1 MKKAIPVIVT
11 MDTKGPEALFLKD
24 FIERRGYDAPIID
37 VGTRQSRFDPDYP
50 YEVVAERAG
59 VTLDKLAAMRRD
71 NMMRTMGEG
80 ASHILLDY
88 LAKGEL
94 GGTISIG
101 GNQGTSIA
109 SFAMAALPI
118 GLPKLII
125 STVASGN
132 IRPYVGYKDIM
143 MMFSVFDFVG
153 GMNSIGET
161 ILSNGA
167 GALIGMAEHGIPFT
181 PSEKKTI
188 AITAFGNTDPAVA
201 RARYLMEKK
210 GYEVIA
216 FHASGAGGSAMEYLI
231 EKGYIQGV
239 LDMTTHELLGEN
251 WGDDIYTPLRPRIIE
266 AVKKKIPLVV
276 CPGAIEYF
284 CFGGPETIP
293 QKYLG
298 RKTHYHNPY
307 NTNVR
312 ATAEE
317 LRKTAESLV
326 EKININPG
334 KTAVCIPMEGFSAN
348 GAIDSVLYEP
358 ETDKVFIDVL
368 DEKLSDEIPLV
379 KVNANI
385 NDAVFADIAVE
396 FLMKYMEEEKQDE

>member
-1 MKKAIPVIVT
+1 MDKVIPVIVT
-11 MDTKGPEALFLKD
+11 MDTKGPEGLFLKD
-24 FIERRGYDAPIID
+24 FIERQGFDALVID
-37 VGTRQSRFDPDYP
+37 VGTRESRFAPDYP
-50 YEVVAERAG
+50 YEVVAECAG
-59 VTLDKLAAMRRD
+59 VTLEELGAMRRD

-80 ASHILLDY
+80 ASQILLDFWAAGK
-88 LAKGEL
+88 LAGV
-94 GGTISIG
+94 ISIG

-109 SFAMAALPI
+109 SFAMEALPVGI
-118 GLPKLII
+118 PKLII

-153 GMNSIGET
+153 GINSIGKT

-167 GALIGMAEHGIPFT
+167 GAVIGMAQHGIPFT
-181 PSEKKTI
+181 ADKRKTVG
-188 AITAFGNTDPAVA
+188 ITAFGNTDMAVSLA
-201 RARYLMEKK
+201 RQLLEKK

-216 FHASGAGGSAMEYLI
+216 FHASGAGGSAMEYLV
-231 EKGYIQGV
+231 EQGYIQGV
-239 LDMTTHELLGEN
+239 LDLTTHELLGEK
-251 WGDDIYTPLRPRIIE
+251 WGDDIYTPLRPRLTE
-266 AVKKKIPLVV
+266 AVKKGIPLVV

-317 LRKTAESLV
+317 LKETGEFLISKLNLS
-326 EKININPG
+326 KG
-334 KTAVCIPMEGFSAN
+334 KTAVCIPLKGFSAN
-348 GAIDSVLYEP
+348 GKEGGALYEP
-358 ETDKVFIDVL
+358 ETDQVLIDIL
-368 DEKLSDEIPLV
+368 EEKLEEKIPLV
-379 KVNANI
+379 KVRANI
-385 NDAVFADIAVE
+385 NDPVFAETAVD
-396 FLMKYMEEEKQDE
+396 FLIKYMEEEKENG

>member
-1 MKKAIPVIVT
+1 MKRQIPVIVT
-11 MDTKGPEALFLKD
+11 MDTKGPEALFLKE
-24 FIERRGYDAPIID
+24 FIERRGFDAPIID

-50 YEVVAERAG
+50 YDEVADRAG
-59 VTLDKLAAMRRD
+59 VTLDELAAMRRD

-80 ASHILLDY
+80 ASQILLEY
-88 LAKGEL
+88 WAKGEL
-94 GGTISIG
+94 GGVISIG

-109 SFAMAALPI
+109 SFAMESLPI
-118 GLPKLII
+118 GIPKLII

-143 MMFSVFDFVG
+143 MVFSVFDFVG
-153 GMNSIGET
+153 GINSIGQT

-167 GALIGMAEHGIPFT
+167 GAVIGMAEHGIPFT
-181 PSEKKTI
+181 PSEKKTV
-188 AITAFGNTDPAVA
+188 AVTAFGNTDPAVS
-201 RARYLMEKK
+201 RARYLLEKQ

-231 EKGYIQGV
+231 EQGYIQGV
-239 LDMTTHELLGEN
+239 LDLTTHELLGEVC
-251 WGDDIYTPLRPRIIE
+251 GDDIYSPLRPRLTE

-293 QKYLG
+293 GKYKG

-312 ATAEE
+312 ATPDE
-317 LRKTAESLV
+317 LRRTAEVLA
-326 EKININPG
+326 ERINPG
-334 KTAVCIPMEGFSAN
+334 SGKTVVCIPMAGFSAN
-348 GAIDSVLYEP
+348 GAADGVLYEP
-358 ETDKVFIDVL
+358 ETDRVFIEVMDQ
-368 DEKLSDEIPLV
+368 KLSDEIPLV

-385 NDAVFADIAVE
+385 NDPVFADTAVD
-396 FLMKYMEEEKQDE
+396 FLLRLMEEDKDE